1 MATCWCYV
9 FFTPAPRFSEG
20 GRLGRAGKRE
30 RYKVMPYS
38 VMSTLYQHML
48 ASLVREL
55 RKSTILGEQAKQ
67 T

>member
-1 MATCWCYV
+1 MTFNLPTRV
-9 FFTPAPRFSEG
+9 SEG
-20 GRLGRAGKRE
+20 GRPGRAGKRE